1 MLRTSKLLEKL
12 GGTRNYKGNPVEKI
26 KIAAEYIANNLE
38 GNENDEKALNELV
51 FVLKKNI
58 SETLLHQ
65 AEENNF
71 KIHDKNLVAPMQ
83 NVNVSKANQ
92 TLSMFML
99 APETM
104 LKKMVD
110 EQIKEV
116 PNDKNVKSL
125 DSDDSIAEEEE
136 EVIKSNPIQNNDIDP
151 DDIEVDESKEP
162 EFRKAQMIKYNNQK
176 YQEVS
181 NLLNNKDTSYEIFER
196 ENFQVLNDKYNIAEK
211 MMDRPVDNPVEEI
224 VSHCKGGFF
233 ERMFN
238 TTSREYRNFE
248 TVFQQRMNGQ
258 ASRERLNEAAIEYL
272 HHKFPTYPGKEI
284 TEKDIEKLSSTS
296 RNRVNLCLETL
307 KATNKSTNYEKK
319 LTKIEDTSR
328 SIIKDKGLT
337 NTFEQLR
344 IENGNK
350 NLQAANEIDNNQ
362 LNFQNNL
369 ERDVDNDLDKNLN
382 INEIIDKG
390 IEEIKI
396 DDLDNSMQ
404 Q

>member
-58 SETLLHQ
+58 AETLLHQ

-83 NVNVSKANQ
+83 NVNISKANQ

-110 EQIKEV
+110 EQIKEI

-136 EVIKSNPIQNNDIDP
+136 VITANPIQNNDIDP
-151 DDIEVDESKEP
+151 DEIEVDESKET

-176 YQEVS
+176 YKEVS
-181 NLLNNKDTSYEIFER
+181 NFLKNKDALYENFER
-196 ENFQVLNDKYNIAEK
+196 ENFQVLNDKYNIAGK
-211 MMDRPVDNPVEEI
+211 MMERPVDNPVEEI

-258 ASRERLNEAAIEYL
+258 ASRENLNEAAIEYL
-272 HHKFPTYPGKEI
+272 HHKFPKYPGKEI
-284 TEKDIEKLSSTS
+284 TEKDIAKLSSTS
-296 RNRVNLCLETL
+296 RKRVDLCLETL

-319 LTKIEDTSR
+319 ITRIEDTSK

-337 NTFEQLR
+337 NTLDQLR
-344 IENGNK
+344 IDNGNR
-350 NLQAANEIDNNQ
+350 NLQVANEIDNNQ

-369 ERDVDNDLDKNLN
+369 ERDVDNDNLDKNWR